1 MNRLASLA
9 GLLVLVAGCGDDDG
23 GATTDAGVDAAAAF
37 EDAARADAGPI
48 MCSTTADAALVLPTP
63 DPAQDSCGATRVV
76 DLDLFARH
84 DGVALH
90 YDGTLPASS
99 RADIPTGVS
108 NPSGK
113 EVVHRLMLGGKVDL
127 FVTSGGALDH
137 SLCWSTSCAA
147 GQAPPRGQCS
157 RVGSGSLPIAHGE
170 LTVRGVGPGRLDLVV
185 DAYDAAAS
193 VPGAA
198 YSLDI
203 RVRPVLALNAP
214 CDPRARAN
222 RCDSNLSCHGAGAAA
237 RCAPATAPT
246 LVKAAVVNENGIDWY
261 TIDAM
266 SADADVDRI
275 RVEGLSATGVVQ
287 RTSEYDT
294 NNAVGLA
301 HFRSRPKGTA
311 SPLSPMYRIRL
322 LSTSD
327 LESVPATVTA
337 QPMPIRAAA
346 AVCDRFA
353 VFDRCAAGHACEGP
367 TGALDGTCV
376 AGKTPSLTALAA
388 YTLPDGS
395 RRLVVDGVDDDGDQY
410 MLELV
415 FLDAG
420 GNEVAIEPN
429 QNGAA
434 ASSPSYAYL
443 QHTEGAS
450 PFRSM
455 RDIAAAAFVGVPLV
469 TQVRVT
475 VYDLLGLKSS
485 TLTASFVPIPTR
497 AAGDSCDTF
506 GRGDLCQGS
515 VPLLCA
521 GTCQPLADLRAASC
535 AAATPLSLGVPVTGQ
550 LPRQASRFG
559 GNCGR
564 PEAAEVIYTVDV
576 PEQMDL
582 EVSTLFEDTSLDTI
596 VTIAPACDSLAS
608 GSVCHDS
615 VSSNARQSVAV
626 LRDAAPGRY
635 YVFVDAW
642 SQLYPNGGVGPF
654 KVEARPRRLLSL
666 GATCDAQGVANR
678 CACNASCLGDPSFTA
693 FVCR

>member
-1 MNRLASLA
+1 MKRLVSLA
-9 GLLVLVAGCGDDDG
+9 GALVLVAACGDDDG
-23 GATTDAGVDAAAAF
+23 PTPTDAAVDASATF
-37 EDAARADAGPI
+37 EDAARPDAGPL
-48 MCSTTADAALVLPTP
+48 MCPTTPDAALVLPTP

-90 YDGTLPASS
+90 YDGSFPASA
-99 RADIPTGVS
+99 RADIPTGSS

-113 EVVHRLMLGGKVDL
+113 EVVHRLMLGGKADL
-127 FVTSGGALDH
+127 YVTSGGALDH
-137 SLCWSTSCAA
+137 SLCWNVSCAA
-147 GQAPPRGQCS
+147 GQAPPIRQCS
-157 RVGSGSLPIAHGE
+157 RAGSAGTSIGHGE
-170 LTVRGVGPGRLDLVV
+170 FTARGVGPGPVYLVV
-185 DAYDAAAS
+185 DAFNAAAS
-193 VPGAA
+193 VPGAS

-222 RCDSNLSCHGAGAAA
+222 RCDSNLSCHGTGAAA

-246 LVKAAVVNENGIDWY
+246 LVKAAVVNEDGIDWY

-266 SADADVDRI
+266 SADADVERI

-294 NNAVGLA
+294 NAVGLA

-327 LESVPATVTA
+327 LESAPATVTA
-337 QPMPIRAAA
+337 QPVSIRAATA
-346 AVCDRFA
+346 ACDRYA
-353 VFDRCAAGHACEGP
+353 VFDRCAPGHRCEGP
-367 TGALDGTCV
+367 TGSFDGTCV

-429 QNGAA
+429 QNGGTP
-434 ASSPSYAYL
+434 SSPSYAYL
-443 QHTEGAS
+443 QHTEGSS
-450 PFRSM
+450 PYRSM

-469 TQVRVT
+469 TQVRAT
-475 VYDLLGLKSS
+475 VHDLLGLRSS

-506 GRGDLCQGS
+506 GRGDLCQGA

-559 GNCGR
+559 GSCGR
-564 PEAAEVIYTVDV
+564 PEAAEAVYTVEV

-582 EVSTLFEDTSLDTI
+582 VVSTLFEDTTIDTI
-596 VTIAPACDSLAS
+596 VTIAPACDSLAA

-615 VSSNARQSVAV
+615 VSSSARQSIAV
-626 LRDAAPGRY
+626 LRDARPGRY

-654 KVEARPRRLLSL
+654 KVEARARSLMSL
-666 GATCDAQGVANR
+666 GAACDAQGVENR
-678 CACNASCLGDPSFTA
+678 CACSASCLGDPSFTA